1 MFGIQSRCWVLRTL
15 FIDEFATK
23 LNSVIGLIKIRQ
35 TLSTFGFLNL
45 FFNISKFLSF
55 YIISIKKTVTT
66 HHMNLLF
73 FLIYFNFLDYSLN
86 KTCVTE
92 GLNTLDPVVFTCAG
106 KDIHNILWPQ
116 KILYSYKNRTRYVYT
131 VCVNLTT
138 DFGIS
143 IHKSYRF
150 WFFLLPINV
159 LSFPL
164 SVVSFSFHV
173 TFHISLGTPE
183 MTM

>member
-15 FIDEFATK
+15 FIDEFATATK

-73 FLIYFNFLDYSLN
+73 FLNYLNFLNYSLN
-86 KTCVTE
+86 KTYVTE
-92 GLNTLDPVVFTCAG
+92 GSNTLDPVVFTCAG

-131 VCVNLTT
+131 VWVNLTT

-143 IHKSYRF
+143 IHKSYTDF
-150 WFFLLPINV
+150 DFFYSQFMFCL
-159 LSFPL
+159 
-164 SVVSFSFHV
+164 FHY
-173 TFHISLGTPE
+173 L
-183 MTM
+183 